1 MKTISLIFFIISF
14 SIRIGFAQENKLY
27 ASVVNTSEFSISSE
41 SEVGNFT
48 YGSNLIEILEI
59 TNITY
64 TNLRFTIGIDR
75 KSPCVVTLAANTEFF
90 TPVNYSIFNSNG
102 NEISNGEIIN
112 EIQKICFK
120 NLEKGTYIFHIYI
133 DSNNFQVFRIKI

>member
-75 KSPCVVTLAANTEFF
+75 KSPCVVTLAANTDRKS
-90 TPVNYSIFNSNG
+90 V
-102 NEISNGEIIN
+102 
-112 EIQKICFK
+112 
-120 NLEKGTYIFHIYI
+120 
-133 DSNNFQVFRIKI
+133 V